1 MAINLDHQRDKL
13 STTSQFLTLSTT
25 GALILPSGTT
35 AEATATTVG
44 QIRYN
49 VDTGKQHIEQYVN
62 GSWNPVS
69 SKEKLEELDDVTL
82 YTYGFG
88 SEYIKYSPSIGFVN
102 TALKL
107 TELNDVSI
115 PSTVISGQ
123 VLKYD
128 SSNTF
133 KPYTLELTDLSDVT
147 ILGTPAQD
155 KILKTNVNGVF
166 ELADPYTNASFD
178 TRFSSK
184 DTDNLGEGTTNLY
197 FTNERVDDRVNALF
211 IDGSGFQ
218 TVYDDAQN
226 KLTASVT
233 LSAFTTSNLSEG
245 SNLYYTNARADAR
258 IALINLTDLTD
269 VDTAT
274 NVDDGKFLK
283 YNHSGSKFEW
293 SVVPAAYTS
302 AHFNADFNAKDTDNL
317 SEGTTNLY
325 YTAAKFDTRFAIK
338 SLRNLND
345 VSISTPSDGQVLK
358 WNANGYWEAGTD
370 TALTIGT
377 GAGQA
382 MAGNTALYSTTDFTT
397 DFNTKTTN
405 NLSEGTTNKYATNV
419 NIRVA
424 ISATSPIIY
433 NTTSGAIGWNGDTD
447 DVPQGTT
454 NKYYSSTLF
463 DTDLATKDTDN
474 VAEGSNLY
482 FTNGRADARIA
493 LASLPDL
500 ADVDTVSASKDN
512 FVLTYDHSN
521 TKFEWLKPYDSA
533 DFNTDLATTDT
544 DNVAEGTTNLYYT
557 DTRADTRIGLATI
570 EDLYDVDITNRVD
583 GMLLKWSSGTSRWI
597 MGSDAGTTGGGSVGV
612 GNFTGLE
619 DTNLGDPGAAQD
631 GLQVVWN
638 NYTSKFIFSEGI
650 QAAGPTQIVTVADGK
665 FYLNGNLQQTLRI
678 YKGFLYVFNQTD
690 STNVG
695 NELYI
700 STSSTGGAS
709 GVGEYTDGVSTSGNV
724 GSTFQLLFN
733 VPMDAPVQ
741 LYYQSKSTA
750 SMGGILNID
759 VEGGNAYQTIAVTDT
774 GTGSSSGADIIAAS
788 SNDTLTVIAGNNVS
802 IVTSQSG
809 TDDQL
814 TISATGATGTTST
827 LGTPADTTFHDG
839 AFLQKNQTF
848 NTGTPLTGFNTAGT
862 ITEAFDAVNEVM
874 LNIRNDSFV
883 RHATFTATPVVGNA
897 PLDVVF
903 TTTSDY
909 NANSY
914 EWDFG
919 DGNTITTADASYTH
933 TYTTFAGSPFDVELK
948 AIATGAN
955 SLGSEGSYA
964 VFKRDSYVRVYAPS
978 PIPKVVCA
986 THDADTGTTI
996 RHTVSTTQ
1004 YADTYMIEFG
1014 DGTKYPIGAVST
1026 DPLGTGSNTA
1036 WADITSIPPA
1046 TVYVDH
1052 TWTTA
1057 SDFAYDFDL
1066 YVWAPAAGTSGEI
1079 GHLDNDDHIRIYV
1092 LPVPTFTSTPT
1103 TGNSNAPEDNL
1114 AAGHSSTEGWR
1125 VVFTNTTS
1133 NMGEFSNTTYTW
1145 DWGDIKTT
1153 VTGIILA
1160 TAVEEVVTVPSTI
1173 TVADGSIFSDSDQI
1187 LFRDV
1192 AGTTQINGKKI
1203 YVGVNGN
1210 TLTLYNQSELTSY
1223 YNNST
1228 WSAYTSGGTA
1238 TSSFYQITDDGSNV
1252 AGTPGNVIEHFY
1264 KHTTNTGVDEIFTCK
1279 LYVDNGYSSAP
1290 ISDAKTITVK
1300 ADPRASYTGETV
1312 HDSTGHTNYDSQQ
1325 IGFEFTGYDG
1335 ENYSFITFNNT
1346 SVNTDTWAWD
1356 LGDNTTFA
1364 NQHILHHDYA
1374 QGTFSVTLEAT
1385 GPTSVATGS
1394 VPGRDTNF
1402 VDDTETK
1409 TSYIE
1414 IKAAPVAPSNL
1425 SGKTMGLTS
1434 VGTAPKLASDTTNNT
1449 TTTLTAGAD
1458 VVRVTN
1464 STVQLDELSDH
1475 VNKIASN
1482 GTNTATLTAII
1493 NGAGDGV
1500 IQLNATDQTNVT
1512 NGSLTLTV
1520 DVDANTITT
1529 NKPTI
1534 PTNFYKVI
1542 KAQVEKISTPS
1553 GYNEIKLTHSDGSS
1567 SDTTEFVY
1575 DNITST
1581 PTIAGTWI
1589 LTESIAGSKRIMSSV
1604 PFYNSSGELAISG
1617 ITVANLTGETYRND
1631 GKVKIEPLTWG
1642 NSTADNAFTQQ
1653 LYSFTNIGLTS
1664 PPPKNVG
1671 VSTPQSL
1678 SNLGISLSGGST
1690 QGVGYAR
1697 IFAEN
1702 CNGEGTK
1709 VESTQPIHFWHAD
1722 PTLDEL
1728 SIPITMDHG
1737 SAVIGAIVGKR
1748 IDYSWTGD
1756 TPNYSSNASNDFYTT
1771 YAWNNLS
1778 TIINRTEA
1786 VCYLNEIK
1794 HMLTDFSDYLPAGPN
1809 LSTGRG
1815 NATQYFT
1822 FGFKRDSANKFAI
1835 KISGEVTSLY
1845 IAIPGYDTDLTSS
1858 LNGWLD
1864 CSTLFGGSGFP
1875 GANTSAGGNGSNG
1888 VRKTGTP
1895 EDQGNFAI
1903 NTDETDAV
1911 ANLELGEANTGDS
1924 TNKVILV
1931 RFGIA
1936 VNNKVTSISIEDV

>member
-13 STTSQFLTLSTT
+13 STTSQVLTLNTT

-82 YTYGFG
+82 YTYGYT
-88 SEYIKYSPSIGFVN
+88 SEYLKYSDTGVVN
-102 TALKL
+102 ATLEL

-115 PSTVISGQ
+115 TSTVINGQ

-128 SSNTF
+128 SSNKF

-147 ILGTPAQD
+147 IIGTPAQD
-155 KILKTNVNGVF
+155 KILKTNANGVF
-166 ELADPYTNASFD
+166 ELANPYTNASFD
-178 TRFSSK
+178 TRFLSK
-184 DTDNLGEGTTNLY
+184 TTDNLREGTTNLY
-197 FTNERVDDRVNALF
+197 FTNERVDDRVDALF
-211 IDGSGFQ
+211 IDGTGFQ

-245 SNLYYTNARADAR
+245 TRLYYTNARADAR
-258 IALINLTDLTD
+258 IALANLTDLTD
-269 VDTAT
+269 VDAT
-274 NVDDGKFLK
+274 TNADTNKFLK
-283 YNHSGSKFEW
+283 YNGTNFVW
-293 SVVPAAYTS
+293 STVPAAYTS
-302 AHFNADFNAKDTDNL
+302 TNFNTDFAAKDTDDLN
-317 SEGTTNLY
+317 EGTTNLY
-325 YTAAKFDTRFAIK
+325 YTNTRTDARIA
-338 SLRNLND
+338 LANLVDLSD
-345 VSISTPSDGQVLK
+345 VSISSTPNNGQVLK
-358 WNANGYWEAGTD
+358 WNSLTGYWEAGTD

-377 GAGQA
+377 GVGQA
-382 MAGNTALYSTTDFTT
+382 MAGNTVLYSTTDFNT
-397 DFNTKTTN
+397 DFNTKTTD
-405 NLSEGTTNKYATNV
+405 NLSEGSTNKYATNS

-424 ISATSPIIY
+424 ISAVNPIIY

-463 DTDLATKDTDN
+463 DIDLATKDTDN

-500 ADVDTVSASKDN
+500 ADVDAVGASKDN
-512 FVLTYDHSN
+512 YVLTYDHSN
-521 TKFEWLKPYDSA
+521 TKFEWLKPYDST
-533 DFNTDLATTDT
+533 DFNTNFGNKSTFNLS
-544 DNVAEGTTNLYYT
+544 EGSTNLYYT
-557 DTRADTRIGLATI
+557 NTRVDARIGLATI
-570 EDLYDVDITNRVD
+570 EDLYDVDITNRSD
-583 GMLLKWSSGTSRWI
+583 GMLLKWSSGVSKWI
-597 MGSDAGTTGGGSVGV
+597 MGSDAGTTGGGSLGV
-612 GNFTGLE
+612 GTLVGLE
-619 DTNLGDPGAAQD
+619 DTNLGTPGTAED

-638 NYTSKFIFSEGI
+638 NNTSKFIFGHGI
-650 QAAGPTQIVTVADGK
+650 QAAGPTQIVTVTNGQ

-690 STNVG
+690 STNIG

-788 SNDTLTVIAGNNVS
+788 SSDTLTVIAGDNVS

-814 TISATGATGTTST
+814 TISSTGATGTTST

-848 NTGTPLTGFNTAGT
+848 NTGIPLTGFNTTGT

-883 RHATFTATPVVGNA
+883 RHATFTATPVTGNA

-919 DGNTITTADASYTH
+919 DGNTVTTANASYTH
-933 TYTTFAGSPFDVELK
+933 TYTTFVGSPFNVELK
-948 AIATGAN
+948 AIATSAN
-955 SLGSEGSYA
+955 ASGSEGSYA
-964 VFKRDSYVRVYAPS
+964 VFKRDNYVTVYAPS
-978 PIPKVVCA
+978 PIPAVVCS
-986 THDADTGTTI
+986 THDADTGTI
-996 RHTVSTTQ
+996 IQHTVSDTQ

-1014 DGTKYPIGAVST
+1014 DGTKYPTGAVNN
-1026 DPLGTGSNTA
+1026 DPLGTSNTA
-1036 WADITSIPPA
+1036 WADITNIP
-1046 TVYVDH
+1046 YVDH
-1052 TWTTA
+1052 TWTTT
-1057 SDFAYDFDL
+1057 SDIEYDFDL
-1066 YVWAPAAGTSGEI
+1066 YVWAPTAGPSGEI
-1079 GHLDNDDHIRIYV
+1079 GHLDNDDHIKIYV
-1092 LPVPTFTSTPT
+1092 LPVPTFTSDTT

-1114 AAGHSSTEGWR
+1114 AAGYSSTEGWR
-1125 VVFTNTTS
+1125 VEFTNTTS
-1133 NMGEFSNTTYTW
+1133 NMGEFGNTTYTW
-1145 DWGDIKTT
+1145 DWGDTSADT
-1153 VTGIILA
+1153 VI
-1160 TAVEEVVTVPSTI
+1160 V
-1173 TVADGSIFSDSDQI
+1173 
-1187 LFRDV
+1187 
-1192 AGTTQINGKKI
+1192 
-1203 YVGVNGN
+1203 
-1210 TLTLYNQSELTSY
+1210 
-1223 YNNST
+1223 
-1228 WSAYTSGGTA
+1228 
-1238 TSSFYQITDDGSNV
+1238 DDGSNV
-1252 AGTPGNVIEHFY
+1252 AGTPGNVIEHFFE
-1264 KHTTNTGVDEIFTCK
+1264 HTTNSSVSQTFDVTLII
-1279 LYVDNGYSSAP
+1279 DNGYSTAP
-1290 ISDAKTITVK
+1290 ITSSATTITVTV
-1300 ADPRASYTGETV
+1300 DPRASYTGETTT
-1312 HDSTGHTNYDSQQ
+1312 DSTGHTNYDSQQ

-1335 ENYSFITFNNT
+1335 NDYSLITFNNT

-1356 LGDNTTFA
+1356 LGDNTTPSTQ
-1364 NQHILHHDYA
+1364 NVSNHSYA
-1374 QGTFSVTLEAT
+1374 LGTFSVTLEAT

-1394 VPGRDTNF
+1394 VPGRAATF
-1402 VDDTETK
+1402 VDDTEIK
-1409 TSYIE
+1409 TDYIE
-1414 IKAAPVAPSNL
+1414 IKAAPVSPSNL

-1434 VGTAPKLASDTTNNT
+1434 IGTAPKLASDTTNNT
-1449 TTTLTAGAD
+1449 TTTITAGAD

-1464 STVQLDELSDH
+1464 STVQLGELSDH

-1493 NGAGDGV
+1493 NGAGAGI

-1512 NGSLTLTV
+1512 NGTLTLTV

-1534 PTNFYKVI
+1534 PANFYKVI
-1542 KAQVEKISTPS
+1542 KAQVEKTSTPL

-1567 SDTTEFVY
+1567 SDITEFEY

-1581 PTIAGTWI
+1581 PTIAGGWVI
-1589 LTESIAGSKRIMSSV
+1589 TESTPGNKRIMSSI
-1604 PFYNSSGELAISG
+1604 PFYNNSGEISISG
-1617 ITVANLTGETYRND
+1617 ITVANLTGETYRNN
-1631 GKVKIEPLTWG
+1631 GKVKIEPLTWE
-1642 NSTADNAFTQQ
+1642 NSIADDVFTQKT
-1653 LYSFTNIGLTS
+1653 YTYTDIGLTN

-1671 VSTPQSL
+1671 VLATQSL
-1678 SNLGISLSGGST
+1678 STLNIGLTGGTSL
-1690 QGVGYAR
+1690 GVGYAR

-1709 VESTQPIHFWHAD
+1709 VESTQPIHFWHET
-1722 PTLDEL
+1722 PLLDEL
-1728 SIPITMDHG
+1728 SISINMTHGAEIT
-1737 SAVIGAIVGKR
+1737 GATVGKR

-1756 TPNYSSNASNDFYTT
+1756 TPNYSSNASSDFYTT

-1809 LSTGRG
+1809 LSTGRD
-1815 NATQYFT
+1815 NAIQYFT
-1822 FGFKRDSANKFAI
+1822 FGFKRNGANRFAI

-1845 IAIPGYDTDLTSS
+1845 IAIPGYDTDDTST

-1875 GANTSAGGNGSNG
+1875 GANTVSNSNGISGNNSNG
-1888 VRKTGTP
+1888 VRKTGSSV
-1895 EDQGNFAI
+1895 DQGNFAI
-1903 NTDETDAV
+1903 NTDQTNAV
-1911 ANLELGEANTGDS
+1911 ANIELGEANTGDS